1 MVIWSFLSLSTYLL
15 YSFISY
21 LSTPPGA
28 LGQLYGYFIFVS
40 FLGKRVCAGEGLARM
55 ELFLLL
61 VSILQ
66 HFTLK
71 PLVDPKNIDTTPLL
85 KGVGSIPHF
94 YEVCFIP
101 IWRKGCCQI
110 AMSLFSS
117 IYTSWW
123 SLPLLLAMVHLSL
136 TSGVTF
142 LSPVSSDFL

>member
-15 YSFISY
+15 YSFIPY

-28 LGQLYGYFIFVS
+28 LGQLYGYFIYVS

-71 PLVDPKNIDTTPLL
+71 PLVDPKNIDITPLL

-101 IWRKGCCQI
+101 I
-110 AMSLFSS
+110 
-117 IYTSWW
+117 
-123 SLPLLLAMVHLSL
+123 
-136 TSGVTF
+136 
-142 LSPVSSDFL
+142 